1 MQLDDDDGDD
11 DGDDDQEEDERERD
25 REKDRERQTEKSGNK
40 EKVRVWHSGTVSTRR
55 RIVVGAHLLQR
66 PCRHLPAP
74 VFLPVP
80 PYQNTVRDIV

>member
-1 MQLDDDDGDD
+1 MQLDDD
-11 DGDDDQEEDERERD
+11 DGDDDQEEDERET
-25 REKDRERQTEKSGNK
+25 EKDRERQTEKSVNK

-80 PYQNTVRDIV
+80 PYQNTVRDTV